1 MMLGL
6 EIRLLTE
13 RFASG
18 TVEDPRVPEWP
29 PHPARVYSAL
39 VAALYDVPEPPQDEV
54 DALEWLARAG
64 PPEVLAS
71 DAWPR
76 HLGNVFVPTND
87 QRVLADIDLHIRR
100 LSAAEEELANAGG
113 ARQRAAERKV
123 RSAEKKLLERSIA
136 SARDDGSGAPSNARE
151 LLDRR
156 AKPQPR
162 AFPAVIPHDPVIHLC
177 WGVSPDPD
185 LFEALD
191 RVAARVARLGH
202 SSSLVS
208 FRFVSDAVEV
218 GDRRRFV
225 PSDRGDQFLRV
236 PFPDQL
242 ERLHDEHERHRQ
254 VERRVLPAHHIRYR
268 DATCEQQAES
278 LPHTVFAES
287 DQDWIVFEVVGPP
300 HGGRRHLLDLSLAQQ
315 VARAM
320 RGLLLSHIDLERSP
334 PSITGHEADGS
345 PAKVP
350 HLAYV
355 PLADVGYP
363 YSSGSILGL
372 ALIPPRELETR
383 ARDLMLEAIFRAEAD
398 AGRSVAA
405 PRWGDHGPPLLR
417 LALGRHGVVYLQR
430 LRGPSPTR
438 ALSPYRWTRPAQRWY
453 TASAI
458 ALSKNPGKLY
468 SRNAETVARAT
479 AEAERVIAA
488 DCRNL
493 GLPEPAAVWVHKRS
507 LLNGAPAARRFMPF
521 PADDGGLRR
530 VCVHAEI
537 VFDKP
542 VRGPLLIGAGRFFG
556 LGLCAPAP
564 GGKGGA

>member
-1 MMLGL
+1 MLGL
-6 EIRLLTE
+6 EIRLLTA

-39 VAALYDVPEPPQDEV
+39 VAALHDVPEPPEDEV
-54 DALEWLARAG
+54 RALEWLAGAG
-64 PPEVLAS
+64 PPDVLAS

-76 HLGNVFVPTND
+76 QLGNVFVPTND
-87 QRVLADIDLHIRR
+87 QKVLADIDLHIER
-100 LSAAEEELANAGG
+100 LSAAEEELANAGE
-113 ARQRAAERKV
+113 ARQRVAERKV
-123 RSAEKKLLERSIA
+123 RTAEKKLLERSIA

-162 AFPAVIPHDPVIHLC
+162 AFPAVIPHDPVVHLC
-177 WGVSPDPD
+177 WDASPGQD
-185 LFEALD
+185 LFDALD

-208 FRFVSDAVEV
+208 FRFVSDVIDV

-225 PSDRGDQFLRV
+225 ASDRGDRFLRV

-242 ERLHDEHERHRQ
+242 ERLRDEHERHRE
-254 VERRVLPAHHIRYR
+254 VERRVLPARHVRYR
-268 DATCEQQAES
+268 DAAREEEAED
-278 LPHTVFAES
+278 LPRTVFADS

-300 HGGRRHLLDLSLAQQ
+300 HGGRRHLLDLSLAQH

-320 RGLLLSHIDLERSP
+320 RGLLLSHLDLERSP

-355 PLADVGYP
+355 PLADVGYA
-363 YSSGSILGL
+363 YSSGSILGF
-372 ALIPPRELETR
+372 ALIPPRDLETR

-398 AGRSVAA
+398 AGRSEAA
-405 PRWGDHGPPLLR
+405 PRWGDQGPSPLR
-417 LALGRHGVVYLQR
+417 LTLGRHGVVYLQR
-430 LRGPSPTR
+430 LRGQSPTR
-438 ALSPYRWTRPAQRWY
+438 ALTPNRWARPAQRWY
-453 TASAI
+453 TATAI

-468 SRNAETVARAT
+468 SRDPEAVARAAT
-479 AEAERVIAA
+479 EAERVIAA

-521 PADDGGLRR
+521 PDDDRGLRR

-537 VFDKP
+537 VFGTP

-564 GGKGGA
+564 GGKAGT